1 MSVFTLVELM
11 DGHDETYCT
20 DCFPLALNPDAAQA
34 LEVID
39 KHTRLTGSVST
50 AASVLAPGKRPFT
63 VGKPEKVIDINHFHV
78 FSGHQ
83 HERLLRQTAQYHMIT
98 LTGVLQPCGGCLE
111 TKGIRAGT
119 RRRTTSC
126 A

>member
-50 AASVLAPGKRPFT
+50 AASVLAPGKRPLT
-63 VGKPEKVIDINHFHV
+63 AGKPSKAIDTNHFQA
-78 FSGHQ
+78 SSIHQ
-83 HERLLRQTAQYHMIT
+83 HERLLRHSM
-98 LTGVLQPCGGCLE
+98 GFP
-111 TKGIRAGT
+111 
-119 RRRTTSC
+119 
-126 A
+126 